1 MKIVD
6 YDKLTNF
13 FSVVDKPIL
22 EISKDSGVSRQT
34 LYNLKK
40 GYREDGQE
48 VSFKNIRLD
57 TAMKL
62 YTYMEKI
69 NED

>member
-1 MKIVD
+1 MTIVD

-22 EISKDSGVSRQT
+22 DISRDSGVSRQT

-40 GYREDGQE
+40 GYRENGQE
-48 VSFKNIRLD
+48 VDFKNIRLD
-57 TAMKL
+57 TALKL
-62 YTYMEKI
+62 YTYMEKVI
-69 NED
+69 EH